1 MAEFYISSTKH
12 SIRERQTKN
21 NGKVYDVIF
30 RITDKFG
37 NVSQKKLSGYK
48 TKALAK
54 TAHAKFITEHCEV
67 NKEKARPQKTVNPEK
82 ETPTVGELVPLYLAS
97 IQNQNKP
104 SVVYG
109 KKTDYDVYLLPKYQN
124 SKITALTK
132 EEMYRWQDELW
143 ATRNPRTG
151 DFYSY
156 SRLVNIRVRVNAF
169 LTYCE
174 SRYGYKNYLA
184 EIPKPKRRAPK
195 APMLFWTREEFDK
208 FIATVDDPR
217 MHCLFIMLFFT
228 GRRKGEIFALTPDD
242 VKPDKLLISKSVTR
256 QTLDNKPYQITS
268 TKADKV
274 HEIPLCPIV
283 QEELKNY
290 QGEAPFFF
298 GGDKPMP
305 PTSVTRYF
313 EKHIAQAGVKRIRVH
328 DLRHSFV
335 SMLIHLGAN
344 YTVVADL
351 ISDTP
356 EQVTKT
362 YGHMYDEDKLSILSH
377 LK

>member
-21 NGKVYDVIF
+21 NGKVYDVVF

-37 NVSQKKLSGYK
+37 NAAQKKLSGYK
-48 TKALAK
+48 TKALARA
-54 TAHAKFITEHCEV
+54 AHAKFITEHCEV

-104 SVVYG
+104 SVIYD
-109 KKTDYDVYLLPKYQN
+109 KKIGYEQNLLPLYGNQ
-124 SKITALTK
+124 KITALTK
-132 EEMYRWQDELW
+132 EELYRWQDELW
-143 ATRNPRTG
+143 NRKNPRTG
-151 DFYSY
+151 EFYSHA
-156 SRLVNIRVRVNAF
+156 RLINIRNQINAF
-169 LTYCE
+169 LGYCE

-195 APMLFWTREEFDK
+195 SPMQFWTKEEFDK
-208 FIATVDDPR
+208 FISTVDDPE
-217 MHCLFIMLFFT
+217 MHCLFTLLFFT
-228 GRRKGEIFALTPDD
+228 GRRRGEILALSPEDI
-242 VKPDKLLISKSVTR
+242 KQGSALISKSVTFR
-256 QTLDNKPYQITS
+256 TLDKAPFKIVS

-274 HEIPLCPIV
+274 QEIPLCPRA
-283 QEELKNY
+283 QTELENY
-290 QGEAPFFF
+290 HGKSPFFF
-298 GGDKPMP
+298 GGERPIP
-305 PTSVTRYF
+305 PTSLTRYF
-313 EKHIAQAGVKRIRVH
+313 EKHIAQAGVKRIRIH

-362 YGHMYDEDKLSILSH
+362 YGHMYDEDKLSIISR

>member
-1 MAEFYISSTKH
+1 
-12 SIRERQTKN
+12 
-21 NGKVYDVIF
+21 
-30 RITDKFG
+30 
-37 NVSQKKLSGYK
+37 
-48 TKALAK
+48 
-54 TAHAKFITEHCEV
+54 
-67 NKEKARPQKTVNPEK
+67 
-82 ETPTVGELVPLYLAS
+82 
-97 IQNQNKP
+97 
-104 SVVYG
+104 
-109 KKTDYDVYLLPKYQN
+109 
-124 SKITALTK
+124 
-132 EEMYRWQDELW
+132 
-143 ATRNPRTG
+143 
-151 DFYSY
+151 
-156 SRLVNIRVRVNAF
+156 
-169 LTYCE
+169 
-174 SRYGYKNYLA
+174 
-184 EIPKPKRRAPK
+184 
-195 APMLFWTREEFDK
+195 MLFWTREEFDK
-208 FIATVDDPR
+208 FIVTVDDPR
-217 MHCLFIMLFFT
+217 MHCLFTMLFFT
-228 GRRKGEIFALTPDD
+228 GRRKGEIFALTPED

-256 QTLDNKPYQITS
+256 QTLDDKPYQITS

-313 EKHIAQAGVKRIRVH
+313 EKHIAMAGVKRIRIH